1 MRLIV
6 GISGA
11 SGVIMGYQMLKA
23 LKQLPDM
30 EVHLIITEGAVKNFE
45 CETNIEISRLAE
57 LADFTHSNKN
67 LAASISSG
75 SFVTDGMIIIPAS
88 MKTVAGIASGFAE
101 NLLLR
106 ATDVCLKENRKV
118 VLVPRELPLSRI
130 HLRNM
135 LWASEAGA
143 VIMPFMPAF
152 YSGEDT
158 LEGLMGQFCGRIF
171 DQLGY
176 PAKVIA
182 TGGLAPVVERY
193 SSTID
198 EGNTE
203 LTLEGLRLIADR
215 AYR

>member
-45 CETNIEISRLAE
+45 CETNM
-57 LADFTHSNKN
+57 ADFTHSNKN

-88 MKTVAGIASGFAE
+88 MKTVAGIGSGFAE

-106 ATDVCLKENRKV
+106 AADVCLKENRKV

-130 HLRNM
+130 HLRNIKECADNGCAIVPPM
-135 LWASEAGA
+135 LT
-143 VIMPFMPAF
+143 F
-152 YSGEDT
+152 YNGSNSLEQQIDHIIGKILMQFGIEYQKFVAWQGEDICR
-158 LEGLMGQFCGRIF
+158 Q
-171 DQLGY
+171 
-176 PAKVIA
+176 
-182 TGGLAPVVERY
+182 
-193 SSTID
+193 
-198 EGNTE
+198 
-203 LTLEGLRLIADR
+203 
-215 AYR
+215 

>member
-106 ATDVCLKENRKV
+106 AADVCLKENRKV

-171 DQLGY
+171 DQLGLSHQLCRRWQG
-176 PAKVIA
+176 PSD
-182 TGGLAPVVERY
+182 ERC
-193 SSTID
+193 
-198 EGNTE
+198 
-203 LTLEGLRLIADR
+203 
-215 AYR
+215 

>member
-88 MKTVAGIASGFAE
+88 MKTVAGIDSGFAE

-106 ATDVCLKENRKV
+106 AADVCLKENRKV

-130 HLRNM
+130 HLRNIKECADNGCAIVPPM
-135 LWASEAGA
+135 LT
-143 VIMPFMPAF
+143 F
-152 YSGEDT
+152 YNGSNSLEQQIDHIIGKILMQFGIEYKKFVSWQGEDICR
-158 LEGLMGQFCGRIF
+158 Q
-171 DQLGY
+171 
-176 PAKVIA
+176 
-182 TGGLAPVVERY
+182 
-193 SSTID
+193 
-198 EGNTE
+198 
-203 LTLEGLRLIADR
+203 
-215 AYR
+215 

>member
-75 SFVTDGMIIIPAS
+75 SFCYGWYDNYS
-88 MKTVAGIASGFAE
+88 
-101 NLLLR
+101 R
-106 ATDVCLKENRKV
+106 QYENRC
-118 VLVPRELPLSRI
+118 RDS
-130 HLRNM
+130 LRVCRKS
-135 LWASEAGA
+135 AAA
-143 VIMPFMPAF
+143 
-152 YSGEDT
+152 
-158 LEGLMGQFCGRIF
+158 CG
-171 DQLGY
+171 
-176 PAKVIA
+176 
-182 TGGLAPVVERY
+182 
-193 SSTID
+193 
-198 EGNTE
+198 
-203 LTLEGLRLIADR
+203 
-215 AYR
+215 

>member
-23 LKQLPDM
+23 LKQLTDM

-67 LAASISSG
+67 LAASISS
-75 SFVTDGMIIIPAS
+75 AS

-106 ATDVCLKENRKV
+106 AADVCLKENRKV

-130 HLRNM
+130 HLRNIKECADNGCAIVPPM
-135 LWASEAGA
+135 LT
-143 VIMPFMPAF
+143 F
-152 YSGEDT
+152 YNGSNSLEQQIDHIIGKILMQFGIEYQQFVAWQGEDICR
-158 LEGLMGQFCGRIF
+158 Q
-171 DQLGY
+171 
-176 PAKVIA
+176 
-182 TGGLAPVVERY
+182 
-193 SSTID
+193 
-198 EGNTE
+198 
-203 LTLEGLRLIADR
+203 
-215 AYR
+215 

>member
-23 LKQLPDM
+23 LKQLTDM

-88 MKTVAGIASGFAE
+88 MKTVAGIASGFE
-101 NLLLR
+101 MCIR
-106 ATDVCLKENRKV
+106 DR
-118 VLVPRELPLSRI
+118 RFYRSR
-130 HLRNM
+130 
-135 LWASEAGA
+135 GA
-143 VIMPFMPAF
+143 AAACP
-152 YSGEDT
+152 
-158 LEGLMGQFCGRIF
+158 
-171 DQLGY
+171 
-176 PAKVIA
+176 
-182 TGGLAPVVERY
+182 
-193 SSTID
+193 
-198 EGNTE
+198 
-203 LTLEGLRLIADR
+203 
-215 AYR
+215 

>member
-57 LADFTHSNKN
+57 LADFTYSNKN

-106 ATDVCLKENRKV
+106 AADVCLKENRKV

-130 HLRNM
+130 HLRNIKECADNGCAIVPPM
-135 LWASEAGA
+135 LT
-143 VIMPFMPAF
+143 F
-152 YSGEDT
+152 YNGSNSLEQQIDHIIGKILMQFGIEYQKFVAWQGEDICR
-158 LEGLMGQFCGRIF
+158 Q
-171 DQLGY
+171 
-176 PAKVIA
+176 
-182 TGGLAPVVERY
+182 
-193 SSTID
+193 
-198 EGNTE
+198 
-203 LTLEGLRLIADR
+203 
-215 AYR
+215 

>member
-75 SFVTDGMIIIPAS
+75 SFVTDRMIITPAA
-88 MKTVAGIASGFAE
+88 MKTVDRIEPGFAE
-101 NLLLR
+101 TLLLR
-106 ATDVCLKENRKV
+106 AADVCLKENRKV

-130 HLRNM
+130 HLRNIKECADNGCAIVPPM
-135 LWASEAGA
+135 LT
-143 VIMPFMPAF
+143 F
-152 YSGEDT
+152 YNGSNSLEQQIDHIIGKILMQFGIEYQKFVSWQGEDICR
-158 LEGLMGQFCGRIF
+158 Q
-171 DQLGY
+171 
-176 PAKVIA
+176 
-182 TGGLAPVVERY
+182 
-193 SSTID
+193 
-198 EGNTE
+198 
-203 LTLEGLRLIADR
+203 
-215 AYR
+215 

>member
-67 LAASISSG
+67 LAASISSC
-75 SFVTDGMIIIPAS
+75 SFVTDGMIIIPAR

-106 ATDVCLKENRKV
+106 AADVCLKENRKV

-130 HLRNM
+130 HLRNIKECADNGCAIVPPM
-135 LWASEAGA
+135 LT
-143 VIMPFMPAF
+143 F
-152 YSGEDT
+152 YNGSNSLEQQIDHIIGKILMQFGIEYQKFVSWQGEDICR
-158 LEGLMGQFCGRIF
+158 Q
-171 DQLGY
+171 
-176 PAKVIA
+176 
-182 TGGLAPVVERY
+182 
-193 SSTID
+193 
-198 EGNTE
+198 
-203 LTLEGLRLIADR
+203 
-215 AYR
+215 

>member
-23 LKQLPDM
+23 LKQLTDM

-101 NLLLR
+101 ICCCVRLMS
-106 ATDVCLKENRKV
+106 VLKKTVR
-118 VLVPRELPLSRI
+118 
-130 HLRNM
+130 
-135 LWASEAGA
+135 W
-143 VIMPFMPAF
+143 F
-152 YSGEDT
+152 
-158 LEGLMGQFCGRIF
+158 
-171 DQLGY
+171 
-176 PAKVIA
+176 
-182 TGGLAPVVERY
+182 
-193 SSTID
+193 
-198 EGNTE
+198 
-203 LTLEGLRLIADR
+203 
-215 AYR
+215 